1 MVDMASHA
9 RFSVAGHVTP
19 GTFVNV
25 PPRSES
31 AVTYE

>member
-1 MVDMASHA
+1 MIDMASHE
-9 RFSVAGHVTP
+9 RFPAAAHVTP

-25 PPRSES
+25 PPRPES